1 MNGEA
6 EVVPDRGRNQW
17 DQPAVGQ
24 EPDNA
29 GRRELPA
36 ARRGHRRRQSDR
48 GGARS
53 TVNRQVGV
61 GKLEKGPRRDG
72 TTGARADSDVADPV
86 SPRRKGPQERL
97 ELKR

>member
-1 MNGEA
+1 MGQ
-6 EVVPDRGRNQW
+6 VPDYLRRL
-17 DQPAVGQ
+17 
-24 EPDNA
+24 EPTM
-29 GRRELPA
+29 
-36 ARRGHRRRQSDR
+36 ARWAHRRRPDGYRQV
-48 GGARS
+48 GVG
-53 TVNRQVGV
+53 NRQVGV